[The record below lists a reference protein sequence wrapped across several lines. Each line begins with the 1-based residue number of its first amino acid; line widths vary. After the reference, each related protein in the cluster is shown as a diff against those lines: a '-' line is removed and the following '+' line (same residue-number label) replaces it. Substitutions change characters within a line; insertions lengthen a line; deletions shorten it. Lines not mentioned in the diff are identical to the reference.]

1 MPPTALG
8 LNADVASSWQAAVE
22 TYWPSEPL
30 VAMALA
36 QHSELGLLALIL
48 TDQRVLVYDV
58 NPDTGL
64 PARTTYAVFLQDRTA
79 RVKLWQRTVTMNG
92 HEFTL
97 KDEQSA
103 ATAANLLADLVGV
116 HVQPGEPSALPK
128 MTARLPRAA
137 KAIGARPVDSSAKPR
152 RKLFAGLAAAA
163 IAVAVAVGI
172 YVVNEPDSSTAD
184 LADSSTPQKTPA
196 AARTSTHFPTTPSR
210 RTPTQTESSEASTEF
225 LSRITDVD
233 IFLDGSEKLKIG
245 KVLCSSL
252 ERGDSTR
259 SVVIQMQNADYLP
272 DEVGRYLSTATSALC
287 PSFYSSVEADL
298 RTFPPGN

>member
-1 MPPTALG
+1 MTPTALG
-8 LNADVASSWQAAVE
+8 LDPDRASSWQAAVE
-22 TYWPSEPL
+22 TYWPGEPL

-36 QHSELGLLALIL
+36 QHAEEGLLALVL
-48 TDQRVLVYDV
+48 TDRRVLIYYV

-64 PARTTYAVFLQDRTA
+64 PSRTTYAVFLSEWIAVLTLSNRS
-79 RVKLWQRTVTMNG
+79 VGING
-92 HEFTL
+92 HELTL

-103 ATAANLLADLVGV
+103 ADTASLLADLSGMSVK
-116 HVQPGEPSALPK
+116 PGEPSALPK
-128 MTARLPRAA
+128 MTAHLPRAA
-137 KAIGARPVDSSAKPR
+137 KAIGARLDDSSEKRR

-184 LADSSTPQKTPA
+184 LADSSTAQKTPA
-196 AARTSTHFPTTPSR
+196 AARTSTPFPTTPSR
-210 RTPTQTESSEASTEF
+210 RTPTQTDSPGASTEF

-233 IFLDGSEKLKIG
+233 IFIDGSEKLKIG

-259 SVVIQMQNADYLP
+259 SVVIQMQNADYQP
-272 DEVGRYLSTATSALC
+272 DEIGRYLGAATSTLC

-298 RTFPPGN
+298 RTFLPGN